1 MELNLAFMDL
11 AVMEYMMRQ
20 QVEKKERTAL
30 IPNPKLVAGLGG
42 KHVHAPIVKTV
53 RGGALEIL
61 AKRNSTFVISKD
73 VAKYMAKPHISVH
86 TCAGIQGRGHSCV
99 IGHTVGSALHVR
111 MSFRD
116 INVHIQERRNLPAL
130 SALSVS

>member
-11 AVMEYMMRQ
+11 AVMGYMMRQ
-20 QVEKKERTAL
+20 QVEKKEKTVL
-30 IPNPKLVAGLGG
+30 IPNPKLVAGLDGR
-42 KHVHAPIVKTV
+42 HVHAPIVKTV
-53 RGGALEIL
+53 REEALEIL
-61 AKRNSTFVISKD
+61 AKRNSIFVISKD
-73 VAKYMAKPHISVH
+73 VAKYMARPHISGH

-99 IGHTVGSALHVR
+99 IGHIVGSALHVR